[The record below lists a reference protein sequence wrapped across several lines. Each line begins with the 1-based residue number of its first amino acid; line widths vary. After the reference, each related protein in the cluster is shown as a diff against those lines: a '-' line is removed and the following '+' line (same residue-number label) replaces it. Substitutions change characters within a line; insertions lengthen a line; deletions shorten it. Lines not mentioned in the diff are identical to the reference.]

1 MSSEIV
7 AIEKF
12 YDHYLDTFHGGDAKA
27 LVAFYHTPCLF
38 VTVDGVTLL
47 SDEMQVQQSFEQV
60 IQGLKL
66 KDYDHS
72 TVSDVQIRLLGQK
85 TAMFSGL
92 GVRYTRD
99 GAELERLGATYTLQ
113 RVNTA
118 WKFVTLVAHASD
130 TLLRFA

>member
-1 MSSEIV
+1 MSSEIL

-12 YDHYLDTFHGGDAKA
+12 YDRYLDTFHGGNAKA

-38 VTVDGVTLL
+38 VTGDGVMLL
-47 SDEMQVQQSFEQV
+47 SDEKQVQRSFEQV

-72 TVSDVQIRLLGQK
+72 TVSDVQIRILGEK

-92 GVRYTRD
+92 VVRYTRD
-99 GAELERLGATYTLQ
+99 GGELERLGATYTLQ
-113 RVNTA
+113 RVNAT
-118 WKFVTLVAHASD
+118 WKFVTLVAHASE